1 MKRETIVYLNLGFF
15 DTDVTVVKELAKVYD
30 LHWFVL
36 RSPTEPYDVDF
47 FKEFVKGTEITLH
60 LYPFNFRRRSLK
72 MLCLFADCFKE
83 IRKIH
88 PSLIYSCCQ
97 DLYFQGLYLLTCVR
111 IPLVMGIHDVKNHS
125 SVKPPLFLVIS
136 QWIALMTARCY
147 VLFSKNQHE
156 LFKQLYPNKRS
167 ELVGMSYKDFGRPSV
182 QPCNTIKEEIK
193 ILFFGTLQPYK
204 GYDLLIDAFE
214 RLIEEGMTN
223 LRLSLYGRCGN
234 QEIERICREKIKH
247 PGFYEMHLEFVD
259 NREIPD
265 IFASHHFVVFPYRDA
280 TNSGPLMIAVNYGVP
295 VIAPDHS
302 CFKDVCTDGV
312 NSLLYDN
319 KEKEALYEKLKYL
332 SQISYDEY
340 MIMRTN
346 CDILKSTFSEA
357 VIAQN
362 YINLFKAITIKTDGK

>member
-47 FKEFVKGTEITLH
+47 FREFVKGSEITLH

-125 SVKPPLFLVIS
+125 SVKPPLFLIIS

-147 VLFSKNQHE
+147 VLFSNNHKDI
-156 LFKQLYPNKRS
+156 
-167 ELVGMSYKDFGRPSV
+167 YK
-182 QPCNTIKEEIK
+182 
-193 ILFFGTLQPYK
+193 
-204 GYDLLIDAFE
+204 
-214 RLIEEGMTN
+214 M
-223 LRLSLYGRCGN
+223 
-234 QEIERICREKIKH
+234 
-247 PGFYEMHLEFVD
+247 
-259 NREIPD
+259 
-265 IFASHHFVVFPYRDA
+265 
-280 TNSGPLMIAVNYGVP
+280 
-295 VIAPDHS
+295 
-302 CFKDVCTDGV
+302 
-312 NSLLYDN
+312 
-319 KEKEALYEKLKYL
+319 
-332 SQISYDEY
+332 
-340 MIMRTN
+340 
-346 CDILKSTFSEA
+346 
-357 VIAQN
+357 
-362 YINLFKAITIKTDGK
+362 KTSSK

>member
-30 LHWFVL
+30 LHWFVVL
-36 RSPTEPYDVDF
+36 SPTEPYDVDF
-47 FKEFVKGTEITLH
+47 FREFVKGSEITLH

-72 MLCLFADCFKE
+72 MLCLFVDCFKE

-97 DLYFQGLYLLTCVR
+97 DLYFQGFYLLTCARV
-111 IPLVMGIHDVKNHS
+111 PLVMGIHDVKNHS
-125 SVKPPLFLVIS
+125 SAKSSLFLIIS
-136 QWIALMTARCY
+136 QWIALMTTQCH

-223 LRLSLYGRCGN
+223 LRLSLYGRCGS
-234 QEIERICREKIKH
+234 QEIERICREKIKY
-247 PGFYEMHLEFVD
+247 PEFYEMHLEFVD

-265 IFASHHFVVFPYRDA
+265 IFASHHFAAFPYRDA
-280 TNSGPLMIAVNYGVP
+280 TNSGPLMIAVNYGLP

-302 CFKDVCTDGV
+302 CFKDVYTDGV
-312 NSLLYDN
+312 NALLYDN
-319 KEKEALYEKLKYL
+319 KEKDALYEKLKYL
-332 SQISYDEY
+332 SQISNDEY
-340 MIMRTN
+340 SIMRTN
-346 CDILKSTFSEA
+346 CDVIKSTCSEVA
-357 VIAQN
+357 IVQN
-362 YINLFKAITIKTDGK
+362 YINLFKMITIKTDGK